1 MEIMEDTIAAIATA
15 VSEAGISIVR
25 ISGKQAIETAA
36 RIFRSGKKDFVLE
49 EQPSH
54 TIHYGFIYDGE
65 ERVDEVLLLLM
76 KGPHS
81 YTGEDTVEIDCH
93 GGVYVTRQILE
104 TVIRH
109 GARLAEPG
117 EFTKRAFLN
126 GKMDLT
132 QAEAVG
138 EIISSRNAYA
148 LHTSVE
154 QLKGSVKEAIGNF
167 RKEIL
172 YHLAFIES
180 ALDDPE
186 HISLDGYAETL
197 GGVVNKLRGQMQRLI
212 ATFDNG
218 RMCREGIRTVIIG
231 KPNAGK
237 SSLMNVLVG
246 EERAIV
252 TDVAGTT
259 RDTLE
264 EQIQIN
270 GISLNIIDTAGIRKT
285 EDTVEKIGI
294 QRAVA
299 SMEKAD
305 LILYVADGSVPLNES
320 DEEIIDLIRD
330 RKAIVLLNKT
340 DLETVVTE
348 EDLRARVGA
357 HPVLSI
363 SAREEKGID
372 QLEEVLKDLFFRGE
386 ISFNDQVCI
395 TNLRQKQLLEE
406 SLAAL
411 DRVNE
416 SLAMGM
422 PEDFYSIDLMSAY
435 EALGAITGESVGKR
449 WMTTWQMRFLQ
460 NFVWENKRIHKKE
473 GEKDVTEI

>member
-372 QLEEVLKDLFFRGE
+372 QLEEVLKGLLFRGE

-422 PEDFYSIDLMSAY
+422 PEDFYSIDLMDAY
-435 EALGAITGESVGKR
+435 EKLGRITGEAVDDDLANEIFAKFCMGK
-449 WMTTWQMRFLQ
+449 
-460 NFVWENKRIHKKE
+460 
-473 GEKDVTEI
+473 

>member
-65 ERVDEVLLLLM
+65 ERVDEILLLLM

-93 GGVYVTRQILE
+93 GGVYVTRRILE

-197 GGVVNKLRGQMQRLI
+197 GGVVNKLREQMQRLI

-372 QLEEVLKDLFFRGE
+372 QLEEVLKDLFFQGE

-411 DRVNE
+411 DRVEE
-416 SLAMGM
+416 SLQMGM
-422 PEDFYSIDLMSAY
+422 PEDFYSIDLMDAY
-435 EALGAITGESVGKR
+435 EKLGRITGEAVDDDLADEIFAKFCMGK
-449 WMTTWQMRFLQ
+449 
-460 NFVWENKRIHKKE
+460 
-473 GEKDVTEI
+473 

>member
-154 QLKGSVKEAIGNF
+154 QLKGSVKKAIGNF

-372 QLEEVLKDLFFRGE
+372 QLEEVLKDLFFQGE

-411 DRVNE
+411 DRVEE
-416 SLAMGM
+416 SLQMGM
-422 PEDFYSIDLMSAY
+422 PEDFYSIDLMDAY
-435 EALGAITGESVGKR
+435 EKLGRITGEAVDDDLADEIFAKFCMGK
-449 WMTTWQMRFLQ
+449 
-460 NFVWENKRIHKKE
+460 
-473 GEKDVTEI
+473 

>member
-372 QLEEVLKDLFFRGE
+372 QLEEVLKDLFFQGE

-406 SLAAL
+406 DLAAL
-411 DRVNE
+411 DRVEE
-416 SLAMGM
+416 SLQMGM
-422 PEDFYSIDLMSAY
+422 PEDFYSIDLMDAY
-435 EALGAITGESVGKR
+435 EKLGRITGEAVDDDLADEIFAKFCMGK
-449 WMTTWQMRFLQ
+449 
-460 NFVWENKRIHKKE
+460 
-473 GEKDVTEI
+473 

>member
-65 ERVDEVLLLLM
+65 ERVDAVLLLLM

-330 RKAIVLLNKT
+330 RKTIVLLNKT

-372 QLEEVLKDLFFRGE
+372 QLEEVLKDLFFQGE

-411 DRVNE
+411 DRVEE
-416 SLAMGM
+416 SLQMGM
-422 PEDFYSIDLMSAY
+422 PEDFYSIDLMDAY
-435 EALGAITGESVGKR
+435 EKLGRITGEAVDDDLADEIFAKFCMGK
-449 WMTTWQMRFLQ
+449 
-460 NFVWENKRIHKKE
+460 
-473 GEKDVTEI
+473 

>member
-93 GGVYVTRQILE
+93 GGVYVTRRILE

-212 ATFDNG
+212 ASFDNG

-320 DEEIIDLIRD
+320 DEEIMNLIRD

-363 SAREEKGID
+363 SAREETGID

-411 DRVNE
+411 DRVEE
-416 SLAMGM
+416 SLQMGM
-422 PEDFYSIDLMSAY
+422 PEDFYSIDLMDAY
-435 EALGAITGESVGKR
+435 EKLGRITGEAVDDDLADEIFAKFCMGK
-449 WMTTWQMRFLQ
+449 
-460 NFVWENKRIHKKE
+460 
-473 GEKDVTEI
+473 

>member
-1 MEIMEDTIAAIATA
+1 MEIMGDTIAAIATA

-54 TIHYGFIYDGE
+54 TIHYGFIYDGD

-372 QLEEVLKDLFFRGE
+372 QLEEVLKDLFFQGE

-411 DRVNE
+411 DRVEE
-416 SLAMGM
+416 SLQMGM
-422 PEDFYSIDLMSAY
+422 PEDFYSIDLMDAY
-435 EALGAITGESVGKR
+435 EKLGRITGEAVDDDLADEIFAKFCMGK
-449 WMTTWQMRFLQ
+449 
-460 NFVWENKRIHKKE
+460 
-473 GEKDVTEI
+473 

>member
-218 RMCREGIRTVIIG
+218 RMCREGIHTVIIG

-372 QLEEVLKDLFFRGE
+372 QLEEVLKDLFFQGE

-411 DRVNE
+411 DRVEE
-416 SLAMGM
+416 SLQMGM
-422 PEDFYSIDLMSAY
+422 PEDFYSIDLMDAY
-435 EALGAITGESVGKR
+435 EKLGRITGEAVDDDLADEIFAKFCMGK
-449 WMTTWQMRFLQ
+449 
-460 NFVWENKRIHKKE
+460 
-473 GEKDVTEI
+473 

>member
-348 EDLRARVGA
+348 DDLRVRVGD

-363 SAREEKGID
+363 SAREEMGID
-372 QLEEVLKDLFFRGE
+372 QLEEVLKDLFFQGE

-411 DRVNE
+411 DRVEE
-416 SLAMGM
+416 SLQMGM
-422 PEDFYSIDLMSAY
+422 PEDFYSIDLMDAY
-435 EALGAITGESVGKR
+435 EKLGRITGEAVDDDLANEIFAKFCMGK
-449 WMTTWQMRFLQ
+449 
-460 NFVWENKRIHKKE
+460 
-473 GEKDVTEI
+473 

>member
-93 GGVYVTRQILE
+93 GGVYVTRRILE

-320 DEEIIDLIRD
+320 DKEIIDLIRD

-372 QLEEVLKDLFFRGE
+372 QLEEVLKDLFFQGE

-411 DRVNE
+411 DRVEE
-416 SLAMGM
+416 SLQMGM
-422 PEDFYSIDLMSAY
+422 PEDFYSIDLMDAY
-435 EALGAITGESVGKR
+435 EKLGRITGEAVDDDLADEIFAKFCMGK
-449 WMTTWQMRFLQ
+449 
-460 NFVWENKRIHKKE
+460 
-473 GEKDVTEI
+473 

>member
-93 GGVYVTRQILE
+93 GGVYVTRRILE

-363 SAREEKGID
+363 SAREEKGIA
-372 QLEEVLKDLFFRGE
+372 QLEEVLKNLFFQGE

-411 DRVNE
+411 DRVEE
-416 SLAMGM
+416 SLQMGM
-422 PEDFYSIDLMSAY
+422 PEDFYSIDLMDAY
-435 EALGAITGESVGKR
+435 EKLGRITGEAVDDDLADEIFAKFCMGK
-449 WMTTWQMRFLQ
+449 
-460 NFVWENKRIHKKE
+460 
-473 GEKDVTEI
+473 

>member
-1 MEIMEDTIAAIATA
+1 MDVI
-15 VSEAGISIVR
+15 
-25 ISGKQAIETAA
+25 QAKNE
-36 RIFRSGKKDFVLE
+36 
-49 EQPSH
+49 
-54 TIHYGFIYDGE
+54 
-65 ERVDEVLLLLM
+65 
-76 KGPHS
+76 
-81 YTGEDTVEIDCH
+81 
-93 GGVYVTRQILE
+93 
-104 TVIRH
+104 
-109 GARLAEPG
+109 
-117 EFTKRAFLN
+117 
-126 GKMDLT
+126 
-132 QAEAVG
+132 
-138 EIISSRNAYA
+138 YA
-148 LHTSVE
+148 LKNSLS
-154 QLKGSVKEAIGNF
+154 QLKGSVQKKLKSL
-167 RKEIL
+167 RQSIL
-172 YHLAFIES
+172 YEIARIES

-237 SSLMNVLVG
+237 SSLMNVLGG

-406 SLAAL
+406 SLVAL
-411 DRVNE
+411 DRVEE
-416 SLAMGM
+416 SLQMGM
-422 PEDFYSIDLMSAY
+422 PEDFYSIDLMDAY
-435 EALGAITGESVGKR
+435 EKLGRITGEAVDDDLADEIFAKFCMGK
-449 WMTTWQMRFLQ
+449 
-460 NFVWENKRIHKKE
+460 
-473 GEKDVTEI
+473 

>member
-93 GGVYVTRQILE
+93 GGVYVTRRILE

-218 RMCREGIRTVIIG
+218 RMCREGIHTVIIG

-372 QLEEVLKDLFFRGE
+372 QLEEVLKDLFFQGE

-411 DRVNE
+411 DRVEE
-416 SLAMGM
+416 SLQMGM
-422 PEDFYSIDLMSAY
+422 PEDFYSIDLMDAY
-435 EALGAITGESVGKR
+435 EKLGRITGEAVDDDLADEIFAKFCMGK
-449 WMTTWQMRFLQ
+449 
-460 NFVWENKRIHKKE
+460 
-473 GEKDVTEI
+473 

>member
-54 TIHYGFIYDGE
+54 TIHYGFIYDEE

-320 DEEIIDLIRD
+320 DEEIMNLIRD

-348 EDLRARVGA
+348 DDLRVRVGD

-363 SAREEKGID
+363 SAREEMGID
-372 QLEEVLKDLFFRGE
+372 QLEEVLKELFFHGE

-395 TNLRQKQLLEE
+395 TNLRQKRLLEE

-422 PEDFYSIDLMSAY
+422 PEDFYSIDLMDAY
-435 EALGAITGESVGKR
+435 EKLGRITGEAVDDDLANEIFAKFCMGK
-449 WMTTWQMRFLQ
+449 
-460 NFVWENKRIHKKE
+460 
-473 GEKDVTEI
+473 

>member
-65 ERVDEVLLLLM
+65 ERVDEVLLMLM

-132 QAEAVG
+132 QADAVG

-330 RKAIVLLNKT
+330 RKTIVLLNKT

-372 QLEEVLKDLFFRGE
+372 QLEEVLKDLFFQGE

-411 DRVNE
+411 DRVEE
-416 SLAMGM
+416 SLQMGM
-422 PEDFYSIDLMSAY
+422 PEDFYSIDLMDAY
-435 EALGAITGESVGKR
+435 EKLGRITGEAVDDDLADEIFAKFCMGK
-449 WMTTWQMRFLQ
+449 
-460 NFVWENKRIHKKE
+460 
-473 GEKDVTEI
+473 

>member
-285 EDTVEKIGI
+285 EDIVEKIGI

-372 QLEEVLKDLFFRGE
+372 QLEEVLKDLFFQGE

-411 DRVNE
+411 DRVEE
-416 SLAMGM
+416 SLQMGM
-422 PEDFYSIDLMSAY
+422 PEDFYSIDLMDAY
-435 EALGAITGESVGKR
+435 EKLGRITGEAVDDDLADEIFAKFCMGK
-449 WMTTWQMRFLQ
+449 
-460 NFVWENKRIHKKE
+460 
-473 GEKDVTEI
+473 

>member
-348 EDLRARVGA
+348 EDLCARVGA

-372 QLEEVLKDLFFRGE
+372 QLEEVLKDLFFQGE

-411 DRVNE
+411 DRVEE
-416 SLAMGM
+416 SLQMGM
-422 PEDFYSIDLMSAY
+422 PEDFYSIDLMDAY
-435 EALGAITGESVGKR
+435 EKLGRITGEAVDDDLADEIFAKFCMGK
-449 WMTTWQMRFLQ
+449 
-460 NFVWENKRIHKKE
+460 
-473 GEKDVTEI
+473 

>member
-65 ERVDEVLLLLM
+65 EWVDEVLLLLM

-372 QLEEVLKDLFFRGE
+372 QLEEVLKDLFFQGE

-411 DRVNE
+411 DRVEE
-416 SLAMGM
+416 SLQMGM
-422 PEDFYSIDLMSAY
+422 PEDFYSIDLMDAY
-435 EALGAITGESVGKR
+435 EKLGRITGEAVDDDLADEIFAKFCMGK
-449 WMTTWQMRFLQ
+449 
-460 NFVWENKRIHKKE
+460 
-473 GEKDVTEI
+473 

>member
-65 ERVDEVLLLLM
+65 ERVDEILLLLM

-93 GGVYVTRQILE
+93 GGVYVTRRILE

-138 EIISSRNAYA
+138 EIISSRNAHA

-212 ATFDNG
+212 ATFDND

-372 QLEEVLKDLFFRGE
+372 QLEEVLKDLFFQGE

-411 DRVNE
+411 DRVEE
-416 SLAMGM
+416 SLQMGM
-422 PEDFYSIDLMSAY
+422 PEDFYSIDLMDAY
-435 EALGAITGESVGKR
+435 EKLGRITGEAVDDDLADEIFAKFCMGK
-449 WMTTWQMRFLQ
+449 
-460 NFVWENKRIHKKE
+460 
-473 GEKDVTEI
+473 

>member
-320 DEEIIDLIRD
+320 DEEIMNLIRD

-372 QLEEVLKDLFFRGE
+372 QLEEVLKDLFFQGE

-411 DRVNE
+411 DRVEE
-416 SLAMGM
+416 SLQMGM
-422 PEDFYSIDLMSAY
+422 PEDFYSIDLMDAY
-435 EALGAITGESVGKR
+435 EKLGRITGEAVDDDLADEIFAKFCMGK
-449 WMTTWQMRFLQ
+449 
-460 NFVWENKRIHKKE
+460 
-473 GEKDVTEI
+473 

>member
-132 QAEAVG
+132 KAEAVG

-372 QLEEVLKDLFFRGE
+372 QLEEVLKDLFFQGE

-411 DRVNE
+411 DRVEE
-416 SLAMGM
+416 SLQMGM
-422 PEDFYSIDLMSAY
+422 PEDFYSIDLMDAY
-435 EALGAITGESVGKR
+435 EKLGRITGEAVDDDLADEIFAKFCMGK
-449 WMTTWQMRFLQ
+449 
-460 NFVWENKRIHKKE
+460 
-473 GEKDVTEI
+473 

>member
-372 QLEEVLKDLFFRGE
+372 QLEEVLKDLFFQGE

-395 TNLRQKQLLEE
+395 TNLRQKRLLEE

-411 DRVNE
+411 DRVEE
-416 SLAMGM
+416 SLQMGM
-422 PEDFYSIDLMSAY
+422 PEDFYSIDLMDGY
-435 EALGAITGESVGKR
+435 EKLGRITGEAVDDDLADEIFAKFCMGK
-449 WMTTWQMRFLQ
+449 
-460 NFVWENKRIHKKE
+460 
-473 GEKDVTEI
+473 

>member
-65 ERVDEVLLLLM
+65 ERVDEILLLLM

-93 GGVYVTRQILE
+93 GGVYVTRRILE

-372 QLEEVLKDLFFRGE
+372 QLEEVLKDLFFQGE

-411 DRVNE
+411 DRVEE
-416 SLAMGM
+416 SLQMGM
-422 PEDFYSIDLMSAY
+422 PEDFYSIDLMDAY
-435 EALGAITGESVGKR
+435 EKLGRITGEAVDDDLADEIFAKFCMGK
-449 WMTTWQMRFLQ
+449 
-460 NFVWENKRIHKKE
+460 
-473 GEKDVTEI
+473 

>member
-1 MEIMEDTIAAIATA
+1 M
-15 VSEAGISIVR
+15 
-25 ISGKQAIETAA
+25 
-36 RIFRSGKKDFVLE
+36 
-49 EQPSH
+49 
-54 TIHYGFIYDGE
+54 
-65 ERVDEVLLLLM
+65 
-76 KGPHS
+76 
-81 YTGEDTVEIDCH
+81 
-93 GGVYVTRQILE
+93 
-104 TVIRH
+104 
-109 GARLAEPG
+109 
-117 EFTKRAFLN
+117 
-126 GKMDLT
+126 
-132 QAEAVG
+132 G

-320 DEEIIDLIRD
+320 DEEIIESDPGQ
-330 RKAIVLLNKT
+330 KGH
-340 DLETVVTE
+340 
-348 EDLRARVGA
+348 RA
-357 HPVLSI
+357 S
-363 SAREEKGID
+363 E
-372 QLEEVLKDLFFRGE
+372 
-386 ISFNDQVCI
+386 
-395 TNLRQKQLLEE
+395 
-406 SLAAL
+406 
-411 DRVNE
+411 
-416 SLAMGM
+416 
-422 PEDFYSIDLMSAY
+422 
-435 EALGAITGESVGKR
+435 
-449 WMTTWQMRFLQ
+449 
-460 NFVWENKRIHKKE
+460 
-473 GEKDVTEI
+473 

>member
-212 ATFDNG
+212 DTFDNG

-372 QLEEVLKDLFFRGE
+372 QLEEVLKDLFFQGE

-411 DRVNE
+411 DRVEE
-416 SLAMGM
+416 SLQMGM
-422 PEDFYSIDLMSAY
+422 PEDFYSIDLMDAY
-435 EALGAITGESVGKR
+435 EKLGRITGEAVDDDLADEIFAKFCMGK
-449 WMTTWQMRFLQ
+449 
-460 NFVWENKRIHKKE
+460 
-473 GEKDVTEI
+473 

>member
-93 GGVYVTRQILE
+93 GGVYVTRRILE

-212 ATFDNG
+212 GTFDNG

-372 QLEEVLKDLFFRGE
+372 QLEEVLKDLFFQGE

-411 DRVNE
+411 DRVEE
-416 SLAMGM
+416 SLQMGM
-422 PEDFYSIDLMSAY
+422 PEDFYSIDLMDAY
-435 EALGAITGESVGKR
+435 EKLGRITGEAVDDDLADEIFAKFCMGK
-449 WMTTWQMRFLQ
+449 
-460 NFVWENKRIHKKE
+460 
-473 GEKDVTEI
+473 

>member
-65 ERVDEVLLLLM
+65 ERVDEILLLLM

-93 GGVYVTRQILE
+93 GGVYVTRRILE

-138 EIISSRNAYA
+138 EIISSRNAHA

-372 QLEEVLKDLFFRGE
+372 QLEEVLKDLFFQGE

-411 DRVNE
+411 DRVEE
-416 SLAMGM
+416 SLQMGM
-422 PEDFYSIDLMSAY
+422 PEDFYSIDLMDAY
-435 EALGAITGESVGKR
+435 EKLGRITGEAVDDDLADEIFAKFCMGK
-449 WMTTWQMRFLQ
+449 
-460 NFVWENKRIHKKE
+460 
-473 GEKDVTEI
+473 

>member
-1 MEIMEDTIAAIATA
+1 MEIMGDTIAAIATA

-186 HISLDGYAETL
+186 HISLDVYAETL

-372 QLEEVLKDLFFRGE
+372 QLEEVLKDLFFQGE

-411 DRVNE
+411 DRVEE
-416 SLAMGM
+416 SLQMGM
-422 PEDFYSIDLMSAY
+422 PEDFYSIDLMDAY
-435 EALGAITGESVGKR
+435 EKLGRITGEAVDDDLADEIFAKFCMGK
-449 WMTTWQMRFLQ
+449 
-460 NFVWENKRIHKKE
+460 
-473 GEKDVTEI
+473 

>member
-372 QLEEVLKDLFFRGE
+372 QREEVLKDLFFQGE

-395 TNLRQKQLLEE
+395 TNLRQKRLLEE

-411 DRVNE
+411 DRVEE
-416 SLAMGM
+416 SLQMGM
-422 PEDFYSIDLMSAY
+422 PEDFYSIDLMDGY
-435 EALGAITGESVGKR
+435 EKLGRITGEAVDDDLADEIFAKFCMGK
-449 WMTTWQMRFLQ
+449 
-460 NFVWENKRIHKKE
+460 
-473 GEKDVTEI
+473 

>member
-197 GGVVNKLRGQMQRLI
+197 DGVVNKLRGQMQRLI

-372 QLEEVLKDLFFRGE
+372 QLEEVLKDLFFQGE

-411 DRVNE
+411 ERVEE
-416 SLAMGM
+416 SLQMGM
-422 PEDFYSIDLMSAY
+422 PEDFYSIDLMDAY
-435 EALGAITGESVGKR
+435 EKLGRITGEAVDDDLADEIFAKFCMGK
-449 WMTTWQMRFLQ
+449 
-460 NFVWENKRIHKKE
+460 
-473 GEKDVTEI
+473 

>member
-330 RKAIVLLNKT
+330 RKTIVLLNKT

-372 QLEEVLKDLFFRGE
+372 QLEEVLKDLFFQGE

-411 DRVNE
+411 DRVEE
-416 SLAMGM
+416 SLQMGM
-422 PEDFYSIDLMSAY
+422 PEDFYSIDLMDAY
-435 EALGAITGESVGKR
+435 EKLGRITGEAVDDDLADEIFAKFCMGK
-449 WMTTWQMRFLQ
+449 
-460 NFVWENKRIHKKE
+460 
-473 GEKDVTEI
+473 

>member
-270 GISLNIIDTAGIRKT
+270 GISLNIIDTAGIRKS

-320 DEEIIDLIRD
+320 DEEIMNLIRD

-372 QLEEVLKDLFFRGE
+372 QLEEVLKDLFFQGE

-411 DRVNE
+411 DRVEE
-416 SLAMGM
+416 SLQMGM
-422 PEDFYSIDLMSAY
+422 PEDFYSIDLMDAY
-435 EALGAITGESVGKR
+435 EKLGRITGEAVDDDLADEIFAKFCMGK
-449 WMTTWQMRFLQ
+449 
-460 NFVWENKRIHKKE
+460 
-473 GEKDVTEI
+473 

>member
-320 DEEIIDLIRD
+320 DEEIMNLIRD

-348 EDLRARVGA
+348 DDLRVRVGD

-363 SAREEKGID
+363 SAREEMGID

-422 PEDFYSIDLMSAY
+422 PEDFYSIDLMDAY
-435 EALGAITGESVGKR
+435 EKLGRITGEAVDDDLADEIFAKFCMGK
-449 WMTTWQMRFLQ
+449 
-460 NFVWENKRIHKKE
+460 
-473 GEKDVTEI
+473 

>member
-93 GGVYVTRQILE
+93 GGVYVTRRILE

-372 QLEEVLKDLFFRGE
+372 QLEEVLKDLFFQGE

-411 DRVNE
+411 DRVE
-416 SLAMGM
+416 KSLQMGM
-422 PEDFYSIDLMSAY
+422 PEDFYSIDLMDAY
-435 EALGAITGESVGKR
+435 EKLGRITGEAVDDDLADEIFAKFCMGK
-449 WMTTWQMRFLQ
+449 
-460 NFVWENKRIHKKE
+460 
-473 GEKDVTEI
+473 